1 MGDRARDRSRSPSK
15 ASEVPSAKTDP
26 THGPGGAPL
35 KPPGRWD
42 KDSEPGSRCS
52 RRSPWSHVSEPR
64 GPPPKTWEGAGGA
77 RLKEAEPEPL
87 KGTEGLEKAA
97 GPKEGDEWYAR
108 VKCPICRKPCSKW
121 GLLPHMQNSLTCRE
135 QQARMAEH
143 ERSRCL
149 AFAKKLQTEANQT
162 ADEAAGHLADLRLG
176 SESGYGEK
184 GGRREESGSWEE
196 KRRPEIVLKEGPS
209 APKPYKCVGCGQMFS
224 NEYAYW
230 QHWKAKHEGSN
241 LPGPEKPRRGAARSR
256 VSSAGPSAS
265 QAPRPASAMGSSAVA
280 DLLEAASR
288 LVRERENQA

>member
-1 MGDRARDRSRSPSK
+1 
-15 ASEVPSAKTDP
+15 
-26 THGPGGAPL
+26 
-35 KPPGRWD
+35 
-42 KDSEPGSRCS
+42 
-52 RRSPWSHVSEPR
+52 
-64 GPPPKTWEGAGGA
+64 
-77 RLKEAEPEPL
+77 
-87 KGTEGLEKAA
+87 
-97 GPKEGDEWYAR
+97 
-108 VKCPICRKPCSKW
+108 
-121 GLLPHMQNSLTCRE
+121 MQNSLGCKQ
-135 QQARMAEH
+135 QQASMD

-162 ADEAAGHLADLRLG
+162 ADEAAGHLAGLRLS

-184 GGRREESGSWEE
+184 GGRREESGRWEE

-230 QHWKAKHEGSN
+230 QHWKAKHEGSH
-241 LPGPEKPRRGAARSR
+241 LPGPEKPRRGARSR

-265 QAPRPASAMGSSAVA
+265 QAPRPASATGSSAVA